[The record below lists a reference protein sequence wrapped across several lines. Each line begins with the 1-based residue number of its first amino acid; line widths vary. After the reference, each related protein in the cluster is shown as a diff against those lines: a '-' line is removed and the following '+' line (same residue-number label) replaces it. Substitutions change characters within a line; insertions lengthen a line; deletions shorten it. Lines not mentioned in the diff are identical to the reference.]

1 MKQEKL
7 TLEEIEKALNTLQ
20 QFSTL
25 LAKYESMVR
34 RISYQL
40 RRFETTSSSFSFT
53 PENIMK
59 MLLGSGMIKLPQHLQ
74 QQVDLEDISLTDKEA
89 EKIVKKVKKRKK

>member
-1 MKQEKL
+1 MKEEKL
-7 TLEEIEKALNTLQ
+7 TLNKVEEALNILQ

-25 LAKYESMVR
+25 LAKYESIVR

-59 MLLGSGMIKLPQHLQ
+59 MLLGSGMVKLPQHLQ
-74 QQVDLEDISLTDKEA
+74 QQVDLEDISLADKEA
-89 EKIVKKVKKRKK
+89 EKVIKKIKKRKK